1 MSAALLAHPIGYSPA
16 RSQGTE
22 RAWVVRVKDADTL
35 VLLVDVG
42 YQAKVEIVVRIAYL
56 DSPERGTPE
65 GDAALAYVESV
76 VRPGDPVLLRTLR
89 TLADSERR
97 SFERYVGSVTLVY
110 DVAVQDFLG
119 MVVTAGHGLQA
130 KTVVP

>member
-42 YQAKVEIVVRIAYL
+42 YQAKVEIAVRIAYL
-56 DSPERGTPE
+56 ASPERGTPE
-65 GDAALAYVESV
+65 GDAARAYVE
-76 VRPGDPVLLRTLR
+76 
-89 TLADSERR
+89 SERR

-119 MVVTAGHGLQA
+119 MVVAAGHGLQA